1 MRISKRPLLLST
13 WLLYGLLALAAAA
26 GCGYTFAGAVT
37 RLPADV
43 RTIHLGPIQN
53 QTREVGLEKA
63 LLEALEDEVALRGR
77 LEIAE
82 ADEADVILAG
92 SIRGYDTRPVAFNSR
107 DEALQY
113 QVTVAVDLDLR
124 RREGGELLWRSRD
137 LREHQDY
144 SAVPG
149 VVVTSSSRFQRS
161 TLNPRDLG
169 NFTDI
174 QVSEG
179 QRREAN
185 ERVIESLSRSVY
197 NQMMEDF

>member
-1 MRISKRPLLLST
+1 MRALLLPV
-13 WLLYGLLALAAAA
+13 LLALVIAA

-43 RTIHLGPIQN
+43 RTIRLGPIEN
-53 QTREVGLEKA
+53 QTREVGLERA
-63 LLEALEDEVALRGR
+63 LLDALEDEVALRGR
-77 LEIAE
+77 LEIVSE
-82 ADEADVILAG
+82 GDADVVLSG
-92 SIRGYDTRPVAFNSR
+92 TLRGYDTRPVAFNSR

-113 QVTVAVDLDLR
+113 EVLVAVDLDLR
-124 RREGGELLWRSRD
+124 RRETGELLWRSRD
-137 LREHQDY
+137 LRQAEDY

-149 VVVTSSSRFQRS
+149 VVVTSSSRFQR
-161 TLNPRDLG
+161 TTIAPEELG

-185 ERVIESLSRSVY
+185 ERVIEELARSIY